1 MNSSTSIFD
10 LQRPMKFHLE
20 LTDKCNAAC
29 PMCGR
34 TQEGNRCLPDMSKV
48 RNIELDLELI
58 KRNFTPAICAKISEI
73 DLCGGLGDPPAAREC
88 LEICDYFIGFDIKII
103 LSSNGGLRSA
113 DWWRELGEHFNGTE
127 SVVEFHI
134 DGLEDTNH
142 LYRVNTRFEKIMQN
156 AEAYLGTGAIAEWH
170 FIPFEHNQ
178 HQITEALERSQE
190 MGFSSFRVI
199 DTIRFGKEN
208 RFSYQ
213 LPDGTLRDL
222 HPADPAYTDI
232 VSSGGET
239 SRDASRSPVAGV
251 FDSVQCKSELQNRPY
266 IVATGAVSACCWI
279 EGSDDER
286 RMYSRAGVSHAT
298 EHNIRNRLLEE
309 ILLEEPYRTIYPEA
323 WEAGSNPVCIRKCA
337 KMQRSRRRAL

>member
-1 MNSSTSIFD
+1 MNSSASIFN

-48 RNIELDLELI
+48 KNIELDLDLI

-127 SVVEFHI
+127 SVVEFHV

-142 LYRVNTRFEKIMQN
+142 LYRVNTRFEKIMRN

-178 HQITEALERSQE
+178 HQITEALERSRK

-222 HPADPAYTDI
+222 QPADPAYTDM
-232 VSSGGET
+232 VSSGGEIST
-239 SRDASRSPVAGV
+239 DAVHAPVAGAGNP
-251 FDSVQCKSELQNRPY
+251 VQCKSGLQNRPY

-286 RMYSRAGVSHAT
+286 RMYSTAGVSHST

>member
-1 MNSSTSIFD
+1 M
-10 LQRPMKFHLE
+10 
-20 LTDKCNAAC
+20 
-29 PMCGR
+29 
-34 TQEGNRCLPDMSKV
+34 
-48 RNIELDLELI
+48 
-58 KRNFTPAICAKISEI
+58 
-73 DLCGGLGDPPAAREC
+73 
-88 LEICDYFIGFDIKII
+88 
-103 LSSNGGLRSA
+103 
-113 DWWRELGEHFNGTE
+113 
-127 SVVEFHI
+127 
-134 DGLEDTNH
+134 
-142 LYRVNTRFEKIMQN
+142 
-156 AEAYLGTGAIAEWH
+156 
-170 FIPFEHNQ
+170 
-178 HQITEALERSQE
+178 ERSRE

-222 HPADPAYTDI
+222 RPADPAYTDI
-232 VSSGGET
+232 VSFAGET
-239 SRDASRSPVAGV
+239 SSDASRSPVAGV
-251 FDSVQCKSELQNRPY
+251 LDSVQCKSELQNRPY

-286 RMYSRAGVSHAT
+286 RMYSRAGVSHST